1 MSDSGSERK
10 MTEQELVSYFF
21 DAVNYGH
28 IYNVYQPKM
37 NHSTGRMI
45 GAEALMRMKH
55 PLYGLQMP
63 SDFIPVFE
71 KNDMVFSADL
81 VVCENVCKFL
91 RKCIDEGI
99 PVVPISVNS
108 STTVGMFRRAS
119 SKYGC
124 AFASRSSMS
133 ASRTGTARREQE
145 PRTPRDRAA
154 SSPARQNAPPNEK

>member
-1 MSDSGSERK
+1 MSDSNSNRK

-37 NHSTGRMI
+37 NHVTGRMI

-91 RKCIDEGI
+91 RKCLDEGI
-99 PVVPISVNS
+99 PVVPISVNMS
-108 STTVGMFRRAS
+108 RYDVYNHDYVVDHRLGLTVPRVQNTMNGDLDPFIQALRLAE
-119 SKYGC
+119 KTEKL
-124 AFASRSSMS
+124 RSLH
-133 ASRTGTARREQE
+133 E
-145 PRTPRDRAA
+145 
-154 SSPARQNAPPNEK
+154 